1 MWQDLFND
9 VVEEAERVY
18 DRVIRRWGN
27 PYFAQSTLYEWIWSE
42 RFDAYC
48 THLSASQQ
56 GALRLALMKH
66 FRIKPWPWSSIPSSQ
81 QTTLSQPNHI
91 SDLSKGN
98 QNRGIL

>member
-1 MWQDLFND
+1 MWHDLFD
-9 VVEEAERVY
+9 EVVDEAESVY
-18 DRVIRRWGN
+18 DRVVRRWGN

-42 RFDAYC
+42 RFDAHC
-48 THLSASQQ
+48 DHLSAEQQ

-66 FRIKPWPWSSIPSSQ
+66 FRIKPWPWLAVDSPQ
-81 QTTLSQPNHI
+81 HDPPQTNHI